1 MQYGKLQHSERRHSN
16 TSSMNVKIWL
26 QAFRLRTLPLALSCI
41 AMGGFL
47 AASANAFRWDIF
59 LLCISTT
66 ILLQILSN
74 LANDYGDSV
83 HGADSHDRKG
93 PKRAVQSGAISAQQM
108 KTAVIV
114 FVLLCLVSGV
124 TLLIVSFGLD
134 WKAILFFLGLGL
146 LSIMAAIAYTVG
158 KKPYGYA
165 GLGDFS
171 VLIFFGLVGVMGSY
185 YLFTKEISGYQLLP
199 ALSCGFF
206 SIGVLNVNNIRDI
219 ESDRKAGKFSIPVR
233 IGRANA
239 IKYHWFL
246 ICAGILSTIVF
257 TFLTSHT
264 IWQWSF
270 LLSTPLFIV
279 NGVAVS
285 KKPSMQLDPYLK
297 QMALATLVFV
307 LLFGVGLILSE
318 KL

>member
-1 MQYGKLQHSERRHSN
+1 M
-16 TSSMNVKIWL
+16 VKVWL

-59 LLCISTT
+59 LLCILTT
-66 ILLQILSN
+66 IFLQILSN

-83 HGADSHDRKG
+83 HGADSMDRKG
-93 PKRAVQSGAISAQQM
+93 PKRAVQSGAITAQQM
-108 KTAVIV
+108 KSAVVI
-114 FVLLCLVSGV
+114 FVALCLISGV
-124 TLLIVSFGLD
+124 ALLVVSFGLN

-146 LSIMAAIAYTVG
+146 LSIVAAIAYTVG

-185 YLFTKEISGYQLLP
+185 YLFTKEVSAYQLLP

-233 IGRANA
+233 VGRVNA
-239 IKYHWFL
+239 IRYHWL
-246 ICAGILSTIVF
+246 LLLMGIFSTVLY
-257 TFLTSHT
+257 TFLTFNSP
-264 IWQWSF
+264 WQLLFVLSMPMF
-270 LLSTPLFIV
+270 LK
-279 NGVAVS
+279 NGLAVS
-285 KKPSMQLDPYLK
+285 NKPSAQLDPYLK
-297 QMALATLVFV
+297 QLALSTLVFV
-307 LLFGVGLILSE
+307 LLFGAGLILSTRF
-318 KL
+318 